1 MQPRPTARLFRALG
15 HPIFLACLVLLILN
29 DHVFKAQWPGSYW
42 TGKLSDVAW
51 LVVAPVVFGALLAG
65 ARVPAARWVSLG
77 MVGLVFTVLQL
88 WPPLGDT
95 WVAWMGGA
103 HVADAG
109 DLVTLPALG
118 LAYLCWATA
127 APRMHHWGR
136 RVVGTV
142 ALTALVATSGW
153 NPPPDGRSP
162 CAYEDAW
169 DPARPL
175 AIAWSA
181 PDHSVPDDF
190 QLLAEGIQIW
200 DDEGLPVSYTLKWG
214 DSYSVHDL
222 LICPDGGLEPDRTY
236 TWKVG
241 GWPDLGAHTIGVPS
255 FYLDGVWQF
264 TTASE
269 STWTAGCSGTQRM
282 AYVETDSC
290 AYDSGMSLGMG
301 WY

>member
-1 MQPRPTARLFRALG
+1 MHRRPSSHLFRALG
-15 HPIFLACLVLLILN
+15 HPIFLVSLLLLILN

-51 LVVAPVVFGALLAG
+51 LVVAPVVLGALLAA

-77 MVGLVFTVLQL
+77 TVGVVFTGLQL

-118 LAYLCWATA
+118 FAYLCWATA

-142 ALTALVATSGW
+142 ALGALVATSGW

-162 CAYEDAW
+162 CAYEAAW

-175 AIAWSA
+175 AIAWSSPEFA
-181 PDHSVPDDF
+181 VPDDLK
-190 QLLAEGIQIW
+190 LLAEGIEIS
-200 DDEGLPVSYTLKWG
+200 DSDGLPVPYTLKWNPQ
-214 DSYSVHDL
+214 DSRDL
-222 LICPDGGLEPDRTY
+222 LICPDSDLEPDHTY

-241 GWPDLGAHTIGVPS
+241 GWPDLGAHTLGVPG

-269 STWTAGCSGTQRM
+269 GTWTEGCSGPPRM
-282 AYVETDSC
+282 AYVESESC
-290 AYDSGMSLGMG
+290 IYDTGLSVSSGGD
-301 WY
+301 